1 MTALRC
7 TAKLLK
13 TMRMKP
19 VANPAPA
26 QNRLGEWTANLIRVG
41 RLQLVVAV
49 SEPTRLGV
57 VVDAAPYAQIAFRLK
72 QQVFKSLLHIG
83 VPADLAAQEAE
94 AMDPIEIAASNS
106 RSVLSTISQFAWYS
120 ECHVRD
126 GYAASASE
134 LTEYL
139 TQMIVL
145 SPKHI
150 GMPADRAR
158 EAFGLPPLE
167 RRRF

>member
-13 TMRMKP
+13 AMRMKP
-19 VANPAPA
+19 VTNPTPA

-41 RLQLVVAV
+41 RLQLIVAV

-72 QQVFKSLLHIG
+72 QQISKALLHIG

-94 AMDPIEIAASNS
+94 ALEPIEIAASNS
-106 RSVLSTISQFAWYS
+106 RSVLATINQFAWYC

-126 GYAASASE
+126 GDVASASE
-134 LTEYL
+134 LTNYL
-139 TQMIVL
+139 TQIIVL

-158 EAFGLPPLE
+158 EAFGLQPIN
-167 RRRF
+167 RRRY